1 MRLVITFKTTSQ
13 ALGWEKMCKEQDLPG
28 RLIAVPREVTA
39 GCGYAWQAEPA
50 DKQMLLEAA
59 QAAGKLHEGVFELE
73 D

>member
-13 ALGWEKMCKEQDLPG
+13 ALAWEKMCKDQGLPG
-28 RLIAVPREVTA
+28 HLIAVPREVTA

-50 DKQMLLEAA
+50 DKQVLLDAAEAS
-59 QAAGKLHEGVFELE
+59 GRLHEGVFDLE